1 MAHEPRIGPP
11 AIFLANPS
19 FWPMART
26 SAIVHP
32 EGRNIAS
39 QLTCDE
45 HANIIFA

>member
-1 MAHEPRIGPP
+1 MAHEPRIDPP
-11 AIFLANPS
+11 AILLADPS

-32 EGRNIAS
+32 ENRRVAA

-45 HANIIFA
+45 HANTILA